1 MVCNKEPEKGISLS
15 VKLGLTKAIEDAEE
29 NGTPLRGVLFSVC
42 DQPRLKKSTIQ
53 RIINTAFHNPGKI
66 VCAGEGTRNGNP
78 VLWDKRFFDKLL
90 ELDGDIGGKKIL
102 KENLDSLKIV
112 PVQAGELQD
121 IDRKE
126 DLGTA

>member
-1 MVCNKEPEKGISLS
+1 MRRRRNKKWQSG
-15 VKLGLTKAIEDAEE
+15 
-29 NGTPLRGVLFSVC
+29 
-42 DQPRLKKSTIQ
+42 
-53 RIINTAFHNPGKI
+53 
-66 VCAGEGTRNGNP
+66 
-78 VLWDKRFFDKLL
+78 L

>member
-1 MVCNKEPEKGISLS
+1 M
-15 VKLGLTKAIEDAEE
+15 T
-29 NGTPLRGVLFSVC
+29 GV
-42 DQPRLKKSTIQ
+42 QT
-53 RIINTAFHNPGKI
+53 
-66 VCAGEGTRNGNP
+66 CALP
-78 VLWDKRFFDKLL
+78 IY
-90 ELDGDIGGKKIL
+90 GDIGGKKIL

>member
-1 MVCNKEPEKGISLS
+1 MP
-15 VKLGLTKAIEDAEE
+15 LT
-29 NGTPLRGVLFSVC
+29 
-42 DQPRLKKSTIQ
+42 PRLRLPSS
-53 RIINTAFHNPGKI
+53 
-66 VCAGEGTRNGNP
+66 RNGNP

>member
-1 MVCNKEPEKGISLS
+1 MAIRSCGIRDSL
-15 VKLGLTKAIEDAEE
+15 
-29 NGTPLRGVLFSVC
+29 
-42 DQPRLKKSTIQ
+42 
-53 RIINTAFHNPGKI
+53 INI
-66 VCAGEGTRNGNP
+66 
-78 VLWDKRFFDKLL
+78 L

-102 KENLDSLKIV
+102 KENVDSLKIV

>member
-1 MVCNKEPEKGISLS
+1 M
-15 VKLGLTKAIEDAEE
+15 ED
-29 NGTPLRGVLFSVC
+29 
-42 DQPRLKKSTIQ
+42 KK
-53 RIINTAFHNPGKI
+53 IN
-66 VCAGEGTRNGNP
+66 E
-78 VLWDKRFFDKLL
+78 DKLFIFDAL
-90 ELDGDIGGKKIL
+90 LKADKFVVKDVTKYYYCRREGSATTREFDQRWFDSLDIADMMEKKIL